1 MNSGTG
7 LHATNAG
14 QERAHHPR
22 LLWLV
27 VGLAMHLGFGA
38 ARRLDGCA
46 RRAALGL
53 RAGDHRA
60 SRPRAGRA
68 FADLTG
74 LVALADTGGAGWHR
88 RLENIAT
95 HVRRGRTFRLEHIA
109 AQVGLRGARRN
120 RCLQNILGPVNLRTL
135 IAALFFMVFFA
146 VATTILARA
155 LAYLTRAL
163 CYIDECIDD
172 FAGTKCDT
180 YD

>member
-1 MNSGTG
+1 MNSGSG

-14 QERAHHPR
+14 QERTHHPR

-53 RAGDHRA
+53 RAGHYRT

-74 LVALADTGGAGWHR
+74 LVARADTGWAGRHR

-109 AQVGLRGARRN
+109 AHVGLRWAGRN
-120 RCLQNILGPVNLRTL
+120 RRLQYILGPVYARALVTS
-135 IAALFFMVFFA
+135 LFFMVA
-146 VATTILARA
+146 VSVAITMLARA
-155 LAYLTRAL
+155 LAYLTGAL
-163 CYIDECIDD
+163 CYIDE
-172 FAGTKCDT
+172 
-180 YD
+180 